1 MCMTDGTSTPIWM
14 CLTGWNI
21 DPDMDVF
28 EGPNINPDIDPNV
41 AEWNIDLNMDLSTN
55 NQKRDEELLPI
66 SPAHA
71 KLS

>member
-1 MCMTDGTSTPIWM
+1 MDVYDGWT
-14 CLTGWNI
+14 I

-41 AEWNIDLNMDLSTN
+41 VEWSIDLNMDLSTN
-55 NQKRDEELLPI
+55 NQKRDEELLPT
-66 SPAHA
+66 STAHA